1 MLAMLL
7 FLLFPFMILV
17 IPIRFYKSC
26 EPAAISFY
34 TRLAYSSYG
43 SKMMAYFLIAIGGF
57 FHIVYFNAFPK
68 EPGIMASTA
77 LLIALCNVN
86 KSQDW
91 LVWIRIN
98 KKWWMA
104 MMILILV
111 SSFIRFLLTS
121 SIMLA
126 FTLEC
131 AFLLPGDK
139 MNDYDPTSSLSSN
152 DKFVKYYFG

>member
-1 MLAMLL
+1 MLL

-91 LVWIRIN
+91 
-98 KKWWMA
+98 KWWMA

>member
-7 FLLFPFMILV
+7 FLLFPLLLLIVPTRL
-17 IPIRFYKSC
+17 YKSR
-26 EPAAISFY
+26 EPVAISFF

-86 KSQDW
+86 KSQEW
-91 LVWIRIN
+91 LQRIRSDKN
-98 KKWWMA
+98 WWSSI
-104 MMILILV
+104 MILILV
-111 SSFIRFLLTS
+111 SSFLRTLLTS

-131 AFLLPGDK
+131 AFLLPGEK
-139 MNDYDPTSSLSSN
+139 MKNFDPTSSLATEERFINS
-152 DKFVKYYFG
+152 YFG